1 VSDSAL
7 RVLVVEDNDIDARLI
22 LHELRKAG
30 FDPMITRVQTEAAY
44 LAHLNPL
51 PEIILCDYNLPQ
63 FDATRALEILR
74 EQALD
79 IPFLIVS
86 GSIGEEVAVRAM
98 QWGATDYLLKD
109 RLGRLGMAIRQ
120 AIAQHRLRDAE
131 RQAKAAERE
140 AAKRLDLAVAS
151 TGMGV
156 WEWDLQ
162 TNAVYLSAECYKMLR
177 TDHFDGTL
185 AAIKAIIYPEDVRR
199 VLHSAEIAIANRM
212 IYSAEFRFLD
222 AVGEMHWAS
231 NFGRCEYDA
240 TGKPLR
246 MVGTVQEI
254 TERKRNE
261 VDLKSSRERLAEA
274 QRIAGIG
281 SWAWDPPTGVVWW
294 SEESFRLFGLDSKV
308 VTPSYTAF
316 LNAVHPDDRSR
327 AEWRLQEILAGGEL
341 TEQEIRI
348 VRPNGKILWI
358 NSRARATRD
367 STGALLRI
375 EGTDQDIT
383 ERKCAAE
390 SIAQSEARLRGTLD
404 SMIEG
409 CQIIDFE
416 YRYLYLNPSVARQ
429 SRKAR
434 TELLGMRMT
443 DAYPGIQT
451 TEVFRAIQR
460 CMTARIPEQLVNEF
474 VFPDGTKGTFELSIQ
489 PVPEGVSILSIETTE
504 RRRAEILLQ
513 TVMKSVPDAILTVS
527 ESCVIKTVNPAT
539 ERLFGYSAEELVGQD
554 VNQML
559 FGYDRTAQD
568 VSEQFRSMV
577 ARSDARPLE
586 IVSRHRDGS
595 DFPAELTVTDFMLE
609 DARYFTCV
617 IREVSERKKL
627 EAQFLQ
633 AQKMEAV
640 GQLAGGIAHDFNN
653 LLMVISGYCEL
664 IMEDIR
670 PSDRHHAAIAAISE
684 AGSRAAGLTR
694 QLLAFSR
701 KQVLEP
707 TLINLNEL
715 VSRAETMIRRLIR
728 ENVIVKVELA
738 SSLHYVKA
746 DAVQLDQVLLNLIVN
761 ARDAMPNGGQVTIRT
776 DSLEITAESSSQFM
790 GLPPGHYVELTV
802 SDTGCGMTEEV
813 KSKVFEPF
821 FTTKAVGKGTGLG
834 LSVVHGIVK
843 QSGGQVR
850 VQSELNVGTT
860 FEILFP
866 ADGEQIA
873 VSETSGCHNAD
884 FRGTESILLVE
895 DETAVRQIARQILES
910 HGYHV
915 LEASR
920 GTAALE
926 VAALHLEPIKLLL
939 TDVVMPEMGGRQL
952 AEVLRKLQPDLRVLF
967 MSGYTDDAAFLHGLE
982 NGTEG
987 LIHKPF
993 SPKLLVKKVREI
1005 LDHANA

>member
-1 VSDSAL
+1 
-7 RVLVVEDNDIDARLI
+7 
-22 LHELRKAG
+22 
-30 FDPMITRVQTEAAY
+30 
-44 LAHLNPL
+44 
-51 PEIILCDYNLPQ
+51 
-63 FDATRALEILR
+63 
-74 EQALD
+74 
-79 IPFLIVS
+79 
-86 GSIGEEVAVRAM
+86 
-98 QWGATDYLLKD
+98 
-109 RLGRLGMAIRQ
+109 
-120 AIAQHRLRDAE
+120 
-131 RQAKAAERE
+131 
-140 AAKRLDLAVAS
+140 
-151 TGMGV
+151 
-156 WEWDLQ
+156 
-162 TNAVYLSAECYKMLR
+162 
-177 TDHFDGTL
+177 
-185 AAIKAIIYPEDVRR
+185 
-199 VLHSAEIAIANRM
+199 
-212 IYSAEFRFLD
+212 
-222 AVGEMHWAS
+222 
-231 NFGRCEYDA
+231 
-240 TGKPLR
+240 
-246 MVGTVQEI
+246 
-254 TERKRNE
+254 
-261 VDLKSSRERLAEA
+261 
-274 QRIAGIG
+274 
-281 SWAWDPPTGVVWW
+281 
-294 SEESFRLFGLDSKV
+294 
-308 VTPSYTAF
+308 
-316 LNAVHPDDRSR
+316 
-327 AEWRLQEILAGGEL
+327 
-341 TEQEIRI
+341 